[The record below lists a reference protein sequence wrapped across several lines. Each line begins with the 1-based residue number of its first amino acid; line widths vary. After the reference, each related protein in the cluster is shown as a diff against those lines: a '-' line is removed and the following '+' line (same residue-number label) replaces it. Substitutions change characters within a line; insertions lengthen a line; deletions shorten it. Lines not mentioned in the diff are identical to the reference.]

1 MSEDKFS
8 SGLNDFLSVTDSNE
22 DDEMME
28 APPVKKKAKAEKPK
42 SEPKPAEKVQEPKDE
57 RKASEKDKNT
67 TKKDGAKTY
76 CLRLSPEAIDKIDT
90 YKHILGMTAGEF
102 VATSIQCWEENT
114 PQIVNIVKQVK
125 DAKKKLNI

>member
-28 APPVKKKAKAEKPK
+28 APPVKKKPKAEKPK

-57 RKASEKDKNT
+57 PKASEKGKNT
-67 TKKDGAKTY
+67 PKTGKKIY
-76 CLRLSPEAIDKIDT
+76 SLYLSPETFDKIND
-90 YKHILGMTAGEF
+90 YKKLLGMGSGQF
-102 VATSIQCWEENT
+102 LATVLQLWETNN
-114 PQIVNIVKQVK
+114 PDAVKQLSIVKNLK
-125 DAKKKLNI
+125 ENMK

>member
-42 SEPKPAEKVQEPKDE
+42 IEPKPAEKVQEPKAE
-57 RKASEKDKNT
+57 PKAPGKGKNT
-67 TKKDGAKTY
+67 HKTGKKIY
-76 CLRLSPEAIDKIDT
+76 SLYLPPETFDKIND
-90 YKHILGMTAGEF
+90 YKKLLGMGAGQF
-102 VATSIQCWEENT
+102 LTTVLQLWETNN
-114 PQIVNIVKQVK
+114 PDAVKQLSIVKSLK
-125 DAKKKLNI
+125 ENMK